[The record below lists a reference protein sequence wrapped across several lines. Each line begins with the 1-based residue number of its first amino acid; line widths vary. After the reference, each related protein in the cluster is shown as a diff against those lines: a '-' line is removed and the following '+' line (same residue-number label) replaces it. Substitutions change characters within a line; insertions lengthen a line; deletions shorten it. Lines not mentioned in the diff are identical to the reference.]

1 MTALAIAFFCFFFW
15 MSGHSRRERQEPGG
29 AAGAGAGG
37 MAAGGDYGAYGPR
50 RDTVGPR
57 VAGRL
62 EREAGKLW
70 DLFYKRNGRAFFK
83 DRHYLGAEFP
93 ELRPGLGP
101 RRVLEVGCG
110 AGNLCFPLAA
120 ANPELELLCCDFSPR
135 AVELVERHEREEA
148 RTGRVR
154 AFVFDLT
161 STAGA
166 PTVGGGGGGG
176 GGPPRGPHP

>member
-1 MTALAIAFFCFFFW
+1 

-176 GGPPRGPHP
+176 GGPPRGPHPCPATSGPGPSTL